1 MTQNIRETLASV
13 RSLLGGAAAF
23 TAGNSL
29 LGVVLPLRMEAA
41 GYPVAL
47 TGAIMAAYYLGLALG
62 GFRSKL
68 VILRIGHIRAFSV
81 FAALTAAT
89 CLAYEVFFTPAAW
102 VILRII
108 NGFCIAGMTTSI
120 ESWLNERSG
129 NETRGRVLGFYMLT
143 FYLAIALGQTLVNV
157 APVGGS
163 DILMLSSVLIG
174 LSLIP
179 IATTRLGKPDLAE
192 VRVLGLRQIYAASQV
207 GVIGAGV
214 AGILIGS
221 FYALA
226 VVFGRQIGLSVSE
239 AAMFMSVVVLGG
251 LGFQVPVGILADRYD
266 RRVVMAGML
275 IGVGASWGLLSLAM
289 ANGVPL
295 IALMVMTFAFGGA
308 ISSVYP
314 LCVAQTFDQVDRK
327 YYVAASGR
335 LLMVYSIGATI
346 GPLLASTLMSFFGPV
361 SFFVFESLIAI
372 AYAVFVLISVRSV
385 PQLPEAEREKFVPLP
400 DSSPAALVL
409 DPRTEPEPSEPE
421 SNASSQEDEFAE

>member
-1 MTQNIRETLASV
+1 MRETIRLI

-29 LGVVLPLRMEAA
+29 LGVVLPLRMEQA

-47 TGAIMAAYYLGLALG
+47 TGAIMASYYLGLALG
-62 GFRSKL
+62 GFKAKH
-68 VILRIGHIRAFSV
+68 VILRIGHIRAFSA
-81 FAALTAAT
+81 FAALTAAI
-89 CLAYEVFFTPAAW
+89 CLAYDAFFSPAAW
-102 VILRII
+102 VILRVI

-120 ESWLNERSG
+120 ESWMNERSC
-129 NETRGRVLGFYMLT
+129 NETRGRVLGFYMLA
-143 FYLAIALGQTLVNV
+143 FYIAVALGQTLVNV

-163 DILMLSSVLIG
+163 DHLMLASALIG

-179 IATTRLGKPDLAE
+179 IAMTRLGEPDLQE
-192 VRVLGLRQIYAASQV
+192 IQILGVREIYVASKV

-214 AGILIGS
+214 GGILIGS

-226 VVFGRQIGLSVSE
+226 VVFARQIGLSVSE

-251 LGFQVPVGILADRYD
+251 LAFQVPVGMLADRFD
-266 RRVVMAGML
+266 RRIVMAAML
-275 IGVGASWGLLSLAM
+275 IAVGASWGLLSLSI
-289 ANGVPL
+289 ANGIPIVL
-295 IALMVMTFAFGGA
+295 LFIMALAFGGA

-314 LCVAQTFDQVDRK
+314 LCVAQTFDCLDRR

-346 GPLLASTLMSFFGPV
+346 GPLLTSALMAAFGPS

-372 AYAVFVLISVRSV
+372 AYAIFVLSSLRSV
-385 PQLPEAEREKFVPLP
+385 PQLPEPEREKFVPLP
-400 DSSPAALVL
+400 DTSPTALAL
-409 DPRTEPEPSEPE
+409 DPRAEPEPEDPTSEP
-421 SNASSQEDEFAE
+421 NAPG